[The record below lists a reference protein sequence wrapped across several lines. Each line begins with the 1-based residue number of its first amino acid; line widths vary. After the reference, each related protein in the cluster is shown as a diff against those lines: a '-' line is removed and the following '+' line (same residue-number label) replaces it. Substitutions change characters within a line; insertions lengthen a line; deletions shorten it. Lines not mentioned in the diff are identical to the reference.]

1 MKRIVYSSAAV
12 APLDDAAVARLVQAA
27 QERNARH
34 AITGVLLFNGKH
46 FIQAIEGDDIDIDYL
61 MSLILSDPRH
71 HHVSVLSEEA
81 IAARE
86 FSDWSMQLVRFQSRD
101 DIPHSFLQRLP
112 QGARDALVTIA

>member
-1 MKRIVYSSAAV
+1 
-12 APLDDAAVARLVQAA
+12 

-71 HHVSVLSEEA
+71 HHVSVLSEET

-101 DIPHSFLQRLP
+101 DIHHSFLQRLP